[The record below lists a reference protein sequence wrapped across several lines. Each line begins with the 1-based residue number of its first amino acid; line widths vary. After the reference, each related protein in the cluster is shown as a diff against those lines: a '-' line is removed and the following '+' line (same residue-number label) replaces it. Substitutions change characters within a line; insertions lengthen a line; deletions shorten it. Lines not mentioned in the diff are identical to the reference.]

1 MLPNLALIAAT
12 IGLLAIMGLSYR
24 EVGQEFGTVE
34 KTSFLG
40 GAAVIVL
47 VLVVHLVA
55 TAGGS
60 GH

>member
-1 MLPNLALIAAT
+1 MLPNIALVIAT
-12 IGLLAIMGLSYR
+12 IGLLLIMGLCYR
-24 EVGQEFGTVE
+24 EVGKEFGSVE

-55 TAGGS
+55 TAGG
-60 GH
+60 GAH